1 MKDFDTS
8 TKIAEECRKVQK
20 IAKSGHTEYTPHYL
34 GNYCPSLQRDK
45 VGREKSLGLFVSWKQ
60 CDQIGCFRTVLGYKF
75 LTKVAQIFADC
86 F

>member
-1 MKDFDTS
+1 MEN
-8 TKIAEECRKVQK
+8 KIKTT
-20 IAKSGHTEYTPHYL
+20 AKASAYTVFMNNYDMPKGTIEVTEWSN
-34 GNYCPSLQRDK
+34 GQGIDIEIK